1 MKCPN
6 CKGKLYLNQKE
17 ITLQCPNCKWK
28 NDRKK
33 IFNDSDFVTYGDWK
47 ELGEVPEE
55 SVITWRGI
63 AFCTIDNK
71 AHLLLE
77 YHPNPKKEYCAPLML
92 WSITEESSISYN
104 VNGEKNIYIKKK
116 LKE

>member
-33 IFNDSDFVTYGDWK
+33 IFNDSDFVTYGD
-47 ELGEVPEE
+47 
-55 SVITWRGI
+55 
-63 AFCTIDNK
+63 
-71 AHLLLE
+71 
-77 YHPNPKKEYCAPLML
+77 
-92 WSITEESSISYN
+92 
-104 VNGEKNIYIKKK
+104 
-116 LKE
+116 